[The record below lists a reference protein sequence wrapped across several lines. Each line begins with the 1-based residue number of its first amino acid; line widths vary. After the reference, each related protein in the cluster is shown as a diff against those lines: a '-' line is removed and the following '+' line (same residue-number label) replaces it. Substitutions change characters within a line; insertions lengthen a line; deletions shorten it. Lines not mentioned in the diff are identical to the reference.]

1 MLIKP
6 KEVAVKDADGVE
18 KTFIISRLPAITRR
32 EILAKYPLS
41 NAPKIGDYEVS
52 KDAMLKMM
60 AYVCVPVSGE
70 ELPLKTQA
78 LIDNH
83 VPDGESLIRLE
94 LEMLKYNTSF
104 SAKAGAR
111 FPPLPAQQGRQFT
124 PVGYKNADSFFAV
137 IISEKL
143 ATLSELKTSVDL
155 EEALD
160 LWEIAIT
167 NRYNE
172 ALAALKDR

>member
-6 KEVAVKDADGVE
+6 KEVQIKDVDGIE
-18 KTFIISRLPAITRR
+18 KTFVISRLPAVTGR

-52 KDAMLKMM
+52 KEAMLKMM
-60 AYVCVPVSGE
+60 AYVCAVSDGE
-70 ELPLKTQA
+70 EIPLKTQT

-104 SAKAGAR
+104 FGTGGNSGFLPFLISKVGSSLPSVIKTLMASLQSSSAKDS
-111 FPPLPAQQGRQFT
+111 PPSPNSKPQ
-124 PVGYKNADSFFAV
+124 
-137 IISEKL
+137 
-143 ATLSELKTSVDL
+143 
-155 EEALD
+155 
-160 LWEIAIT
+160 
-167 NRYNE
+167 
-172 ALAALKDR
+172 

>member
-18 KTFIISRLPAITRR
+18 KTFIISRLPAITGR

-52 KDAMLKMM
+52 KEAMLKMM
-60 AYVCVPVSGE
+60 AYVCVQVSGE
-70 ELPLKTQA
+70 EIPLKTQT

-104 SAKAGAR
+104 FGKDGSLSCNGQKNRPGCTNPYPGGSGGLGKRRYRRGWRAG
-111 FPPLPAQQGRQFT
+111 GRAGSFT
-124 PVGYKNADSFFAV
+124 V
-137 IISEKL
+137 
-143 ATLSELKTSVDL
+143 
-155 EEALD
+155 
-160 LWEIAIT
+160 
-167 NRYNE
+167 
-172 ALAALKDR
+172 

>member
-6 KEVAVKDADGVE
+6 KEVAIKDVDGIE
-18 KTFIISRLPAITRR
+18 KMFVISRLPAVTGR

-52 KDAMLKMM
+52 KEAMLKMM
-60 AYVCVPVSGE
+60 AYVCVTVDGE
-70 ELPLKTQA
+70 DIPLKTST

-104 SAKAGAR
+104 FGNGGNSGFLPFLISKVGSSLPSVIKTLMASLQSSSVKGS
-111 FPPLPAQQGRQFT
+111 PPSQNSKPQ
-124 PVGYKNADSFFAV
+124 
-137 IISEKL
+137 
-143 ATLSELKTSVDL
+143 
-155 EEALD
+155 
-160 LWEIAIT
+160 
-167 NRYNE
+167 
-172 ALAALKDR
+172 

>member
-18 KTFIISRLPAITRR
+18 KTFIISRLPAITGR

-60 AYVCVPVSGE
+60 AYVCVQVSGE
-70 ELPLKTQA
+70 EIPLKTQT

-104 SAKAGAR
+104 FGKDGNRNFLPSVIKTLIASLQSSSAKNS
-111 FPPLPAQQGRQFT
+111 PPSANSKPQ
-124 PVGYKNADSFFAV
+124 
-137 IISEKL
+137 
-143 ATLSELKTSVDL
+143 
-155 EEALD
+155 
-160 LWEIAIT
+160 
-167 NRYNE
+167 
-172 ALAALKDR
+172 

>member
-6 KEVAVKDADGVE
+6 KEVAIKDVDGIE
-18 KTFIISRLPAITRR
+18 KMFVISRLPAVTGR

-52 KDAMLKMM
+52 KEAMLKMM
-60 AYVCVPVSGE
+60 AYVCVTIDGE
-70 ELPLKTQA
+70 EIPLKTST

-104 SAKAGAR
+104 FGTGGNSGFLPFLISKVGSSLPSVIKTLMASLQSSSAKGS
-111 FPPLPAQQGRQFT
+111 PPSPNSKPQ
-124 PVGYKNADSFFAV
+124 
-137 IISEKL
+137 
-143 ATLSELKTSVDL
+143 
-155 EEALD
+155 
-160 LWEIAIT
+160 
-167 NRYNE
+167 
-172 ALAALKDR
+172 

>member
-6 KEVAVKDADGVE
+6 KEVAIKDVDGIE
-18 KTFIISRLPAITRR
+18 KMFVISRLPAVTGR

-52 KDAMLKMM
+52 KEAMLKMM
-60 AYVCVPVSGE
+60 AHVCVTVDGE
-70 ELPLKTQA
+70 EIPLKTST

-104 SAKAGAR
+104 FGSGGNSGFLPFLISKVGSSLPSVIKTLMASLQSSSAKGS
-111 FPPLPAQQGRQFT
+111 PPSPNSKPQ
-124 PVGYKNADSFFAV
+124 
-137 IISEKL
+137 
-143 ATLSELKTSVDL
+143 
-155 EEALD
+155 
-160 LWEIAIT
+160 
-167 NRYNE
+167 
-172 ALAALKDR
+172 

>member
-6 KEVAVKDADGVE
+6 KEVAIKDVDGIE
-18 KTFIISRLPAITRR
+18 KLFIISRLPATVGR

-52 KDAMLKMM
+52 KEAMLKMM
-60 AYVCVPVSGE
+60 AYVCVTIDGE
-70 ELPLKTQA
+70 EISLKTQT

-104 SAKAGAR
+104 FGNDGSQGFLHFLLSKVSGSLPSIIKTLMGSLPSSSANAS
-111 FPPLPAQQGRQFT
+111 PPSPNSKPQ
-124 PVGYKNADSFFAV
+124 
-137 IISEKL
+137 
-143 ATLSELKTSVDL
+143 
-155 EEALD
+155 
-160 LWEIAIT
+160 
-167 NRYNE
+167 
-172 ALAALKDR
+172 

>member
-6 KEVAVKDADGVE
+6 KEVAIKDVDGDE
-18 KTFIISRLPAITRR
+18 KLFVISRLPATVGR

-52 KDAMLKMM
+52 KEAMLKMM
-60 AYVCVPVSGE
+60 AYVCVVVDGDE
-70 ELPLKTQA
+70 IPLKTQT

-104 SAKAGAR
+104 FEGDGNSGFLHYLLSKVSGSLPSIIKTLMGSLQSSSAKTS
-111 FPPLPAQQGRQFT
+111 PPSQSSKPQ
-124 PVGYKNADSFFAV
+124 
-137 IISEKL
+137 
-143 ATLSELKTSVDL
+143 
-155 EEALD
+155 
-160 LWEIAIT
+160 
-167 NRYNE
+167 
-172 ALAALKDR
+172 

>member
-6 KEVAVKDADGVE
+6 KEVQIKDVDGIE
-18 KTFIISRLPAITRR
+18 KTFVISRLPAVTGR

-52 KDAMLKMM
+52 KEAMLKMM
-60 AYVCVPVSGE
+60 AYVCAVSDGE
-70 ELPLKTQA
+70 EIPLKTQT

-104 SAKAGAR
+104 FGTGGNSGFLPFLISKVGSSLPSVIKTLMASLQSSSAKDS
-111 FPPLPAQQGRQFT
+111 PPSQNSKPQ
-124 PVGYKNADSFFAV
+124 
-137 IISEKL
+137 
-143 ATLSELKTSVDL
+143 
-155 EEALD
+155 
-160 LWEIAIT
+160 
-167 NRYNE
+167 
-172 ALAALKDR
+172 

>member
-6 KEVAVKDADGVE
+6 KEVQIKDVDGIE
-18 KTFIISRLPAITRR
+18 KAFVISRLPAVTGR

-70 ELPLKTQA
+70 EIPLKTQA

-104 SAKAGAR
+104 FGTGGNSGFLPFLISKVGSSLPSVIKTLMASLQSSSAKDS
-111 FPPLPAQQGRQFT
+111 PPSPNSKPQ
-124 PVGYKNADSFFAV
+124 
-137 IISEKL
+137 
-143 ATLSELKTSVDL
+143 
-155 EEALD
+155 
-160 LWEIAIT
+160 
-167 NRYNE
+167 
-172 ALAALKDR
+172 

>member
-6 KEVAVKDADGVE
+6 KEVQIKDVDGIE
-18 KTFIISRLPAITRR
+18 KTFVISRLPAVTGR

-52 KDAMLKMM
+52 KEAMLKMM
-60 AYVCVPVSGE
+60 AYVCAVSDGE
-70 ELPLKTQA
+70 EIPLKTQT

-104 SAKAGAR
+104 FGTGGSSGFLPYLISRVGSSLPSVIKTLMASLQSSSAKDS
-111 FPPLPAQQGRQFT
+111 PPSPNSKPQ
-124 PVGYKNADSFFAV
+124 
-137 IISEKL
+137 
-143 ATLSELKTSVDL
+143 
-155 EEALD
+155 
-160 LWEIAIT
+160 
-167 NRYNE
+167 
-172 ALAALKDR
+172 

>member
-6 KEVAVKDADGVE
+6 KEVQIKDVDGIE
-18 KTFIISRLPAITRR
+18 KTFVISRLPAVTGR

-52 KDAMLKMM
+52 KEAMLKMM
-60 AYVCVPVSGE
+60 AYVCVVSDGE
-70 ELPLKTQA
+70 EIPLKTQT

-104 SAKAGAR
+104 FGTGGNSGFLPFLISKVGSSLPSVIKTLMASLQSSSAKDS
-111 FPPLPAQQGRQFT
+111 PPSPNSKPQ
-124 PVGYKNADSFFAV
+124 
-137 IISEKL
+137 
-143 ATLSELKTSVDL
+143 
-155 EEALD
+155 
-160 LWEIAIT
+160 
-167 NRYNE
+167 
-172 ALAALKDR
+172 